1 MKFKLVATVEVVLDV
16 DSEEVLDARDLFMA
30 QDILNIHMENLLENE
45 VELDMLKDSIS
56 DNTGWNLKGV
66 KVALSSG
73 NSILKTLAEKR

>member
-1 MKFKLVATVEVVLDV
+1 MKFKIVATVEVVLDV

-56 DNTGWNLKGV
+56 DNTGWNLKSVEARV
-66 KVALSSG
+66 KSDV
-73 NSILKTLAEKR
+73 E